1 MHGLLIVFEG
11 IDGSGKATQSAEL
24 VKRLNDAGRQ
34 VMHVSFPD
42 YDSPSS
48 VLVKMYLHGDF
59 GKNPSDVNPYA
70 SSLFYALDRF
80 ASYRTKW
87 KDFYQQGG
95 IVIADRY
102 TTSNM
107 VHQMTKFDDE
117 QERAQF
123 LEWLE
128 KTEYTEL
135 ELPKPDCVILLD
147 VPLIVSEKLVKERAV
162 RGGSMDIHEQHI
174 DYLRRCHAAYQIL
187 CQKYGW
193 RRVECTHE
201 GAIRSIHDIANDV
214 FSKIQSLLTIKEKEE
229 K

>member
-1 MHGLLIVFEG
+1 MFTGIVEEIGVLIGRKDRSNSCTLTIGCKKVLENTKIGDSICLLYT
-11 IDGSGKATQSAEL
+11 S
-24 VKRLNDAGRQ
+24 
-34 VMHVSFPD
+34 
-42 YDSPSS
+42 
-48 VLVKMYLHGDF
+48 
-59 GKNPSDVNPYA
+59 
-70 SSLFYALDRF
+70 
-80 ASYRTKW
+80 SYRTKW

-147 VPLIVSEKLVKERAV
+147 VPLTVSEKLVKERAV

-193 RRVECTHE
+193 RRVECC
-201 GAIRSIHDIANDV
+201 
-214 FSKIQSLLTIKEKEE
+214 LLYTSRCV
-229 K
+229 